1 MRFAP
6 GATLAGM
13 FWPARIALAKLR
25 PLDGALAVK
34 ATIVAS
40 LFAGFLVGDFALFA
54 RIFSMTAK
62 IEAMTP
68 FFVLGLLQG
77 FLSLVFLVAFTVLF
91 SSAMT
96 AAIGAFFTDLDLE
109 TYHAGPVSKTSIV
122 LGRWIKTAV
131 QSATLVF
138 VFLLPLFAAFG
149 RQYHLG
155 FRFYAAMIVNLAIL
169 LSIPVSLAATVIVL
183 LVRWFPVSRVHQIV
197 ATIAILIFTSA
208 VVAFRMS
215 RPERFFTDIGTDD
228 VVAVLRSLD
237 LPSLDRYP
245 SSWIAELAVAH
256 TSGPATIVILRLAL
270 TALGAFTLFVLTAV
284 PSYFVAF
291 VRARESLAPVA
302 LGSGRLTRWLD
313 RPLALFSPPVRVMAG
328 KEIRILSRDVAQWS
342 QLFMLAALLFIYLYN
357 IRMLPLGG
365 DSRATIVSYAN
376 LGMAGFVV
384 AAICLRFAYPS
395 VSAEGKAVWILRTA
409 PISYRRLLWVKV
421 LVYGTPLMLL
431 ALLLT
436 AFANVLLHAG
446 LTVWLYTT
454 IGAVLFGL
462 TLVSLGVSMGAMTP
476 DFGAENALQV
486 GLSLGG
492 FAYMAASLLY
502 VGTVMFLLARPVQAY
517 FLWRR
522 RCCCRRRFRSCR
534 WKSRNEGWR
543 GGSDGRPTPR

>member
-1 MRFAP
+1 V
-6 GATLAGM
+6 L
-13 FWPARIALAKLR
+13 WPLRISIAKLR
-25 PLDGALAVK
+25 PADGGLLIRAA
-34 ATIVAS
+34 IVVT
-40 LFAGFLVGDFALFA
+40 LFAGFIAGDFALFA
-54 RIFSMTAK
+54 RIFAATSN
-62 IEAMTP
+62 IEALTP
-68 FFVLGLLQG
+68 FFALGLLQG
-77 FLSLVFLVAFTVLF
+77 FLSLVFLVALVVLF

-109 TYHAGPVSKTSIV
+109 TYHAAPVSKAAIV
-122 LGRWIKTAV
+122 CGRWMKTMV

-138 VFLLPLFAAFG
+138 LFLLPLFAAFG

-155 FRFYAAMIVNLAIL
+155 PRFYGAMVLNLALL

-183 LVRWFPVSRVHQIV
+183 LVRWFPVTRVHQIV
-197 ATIAILIFTSA
+197 ATIAILIFTTA

-228 VVAVLRSLD
+228 LVAVLRSLE
-237 LPSLDRYP
+237 LPSLERYP
-245 SSWIAELAVAH
+245 SSWIAELAIAH
-256 TSGPATIVILRLAL
+256 ASGEAPVVVLRMAL
-270 TALGAFTLFVLTAV
+270 LALGAFVLFFIAAA

-313 RPLALFSPPVRVMAG
+313 RPLALFEPSVRAMAG

-365 DSRATIVSYAN
+365 DARATIVSYAN

-395 VSAEGKAVWILRTA
+395 VSAEGKAVWILQTA

-421 LVYGTPLMLL
+421 LVYGAPLTLL

-446 LTVWLYTT
+446 PTVWAYTT
-454 IGAVLFGL
+454 IGALLFGL
-462 TLVSLGVSMGAMTP
+462 TLVSLGVAMGAMAP

-517 FLWRR
+517 FLWRTFDIRPESSPWIMLLPLAAAVLISGVLAFLPLEIAHR
-522 RCCCRRRFRSCR
+522 RLARRV
-534 WKSRNEGWR
+534 
-543 GGSDGRPTPR
+543 